1 MANLKKIRNFAKMKI
16 SQNRYLQIFCLV
28 VILLALVRTIFP
40 SVAESNAEKQTTA
53 QEEQTAQVLPAQ
65 EEQSLPTPE
74 EETAQPQPAAPTEP
88 EAAPT
93 EPEATPVAQTEEKT
107 EEKTAQKTSVAIRK
121 PSRFF
126 NADGSEARRRI
137 VSVPS
142 YSDAFP
148 DLQDVQILSANKW
161 GVAPVMNRA
170 EAESRK
176 SELVYVGSNP
186 YFFVEPLRQSIPYLV
201 PRASVLLQ
209 DIGRSFFDS
218 LQVKGLPL
226 HKIIITSVMRTKED
240 VTRLRRGNV
249 NATENSCHMYGTT
262 FDIAYNRYLR
272 VEETDSAYRKDRTAS
287 DVRLKQILSEVLN
300 DMRRQG
306 RCWVKYE
313 VKQGCFHATVR

>member
-40 SVAESNAEKQTTA
+40 SVAESNAEKQSPTL
-53 QEEQTAQVLPAQ
+53 EEPTAQVLPTQ
-65 EEQSLPTPE
+65 EEQPLSTPE
-74 EETAQPQPAAPTEP
+74 EQTVQPQPADPTEP
-88 EAAPT
+88 EAA
-93 EPEATPVAQTEEKT
+93 PVAQTEEKT

-170 EAESRK
+170 EAENRK

-240 VTRLRRGNV
+240 VNRLRRGNV

>member
-40 SVAESNAEKQTTA
+40 SVAESNAEKPMPTL
-53 QEEQTAQVLPAQ
+53 EEPTAQVLPTQ

-74 EETAQPQPAAPTEP
+74 EQRVQPSPAAPAEP
-88 EAAPT
+88 EAAP
-93 EPEATPVAQTEEKT
+93 VAQSEEKT
-107 EEKTAQKTSVAIRK
+107 EEKAAQKTSVAIRK

-218 LQVKGLPL
+218 LQVKGLPM
-226 HKIIITSVMRTKED
+226 HKIIITSVMRSKED

>member
-40 SVAESNAEKQTTA
+40 SVAESNAEKQSTT
-53 QEEQTAQVLPAQ
+53 QEEQTAQVLPTQ
-65 EEQSLPTPE
+65 EEQPLPTQE
-74 EETAQPQPAAPTEP
+74 EQVAQPQLTAPAEP
-88 EAAPT
+88 EAA
-93 EPEATPVAQTEEKT
+93 PVAQTEEKT

-240 VTRLRRGNV
+240 VNRLRRGNV

>member
-1 MANLKKIRNFAKMKI
+1 MKI
-16 SQNRYLQIFCLV
+16 SQNRYLQFFCIA

-40 SVAESNAEKQTTA
+40 SVAESKVDEQGPVL
-53 QEEQTAQVLPAQ
+53 EEQTEQAMPSEQIEQEEVAAAQV
-65 EEQSLPTPE
+65 EQKDE
-74 EETAQPQPAAPTEP
+74 QTEQN
-88 EAAPT
+88 E
-93 EPEATPVAQTEEKT
+93 EATEQPSASEQKEEAVVVKV
-107 EEKTAQKTSVAIRK
+107 EDKKPAKASDGLQK

-126 NADGSEARRRI
+126 NADGSVARHRI

-161 GVAPVMNRA
+161 GVAPVQNRA

-209 DIGRSFFDS
+209 DIGRNFFDS

-226 HKIIITSVMRTKED
+226 HKIIVTSVMRSKDD
-240 VTRLRRGNV
+240 VARLRRGNV

-300 DMRRQG
+300 DMRKQG